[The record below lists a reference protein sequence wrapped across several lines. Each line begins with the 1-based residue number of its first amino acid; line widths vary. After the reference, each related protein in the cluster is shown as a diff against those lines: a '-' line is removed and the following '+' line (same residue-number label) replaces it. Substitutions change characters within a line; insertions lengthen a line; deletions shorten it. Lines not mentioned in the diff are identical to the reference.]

1 MIYILFC
8 LYHKFSSRFILFH
21 SRIFVNLRRI
31 KLFVKKILVFWLM
44 HFFYIYFFC
53 YSDTHRLYSSSNT
66 LNDVRETPPT
76 LSSSSAPLN
85 ATNNRTFDND
95 EVLDP
100 SGLNNVEFIKLKK
113 VLVQPMHDVDVL
125 YEPKTLDSSEL
136 GTGKNVFT
144 LLIYEC
150 MINLV
155 LNGPFSE

>member
-1 MIYILFC
+1 M
-8 LYHKFSSRFILFH
+8 
-21 SRIFVNLRRI
+21 
-31 KLFVKKILVFWLM
+31 
-44 HFFYIYFFC
+44 
-53 YSDTHRLYSSSNT
+53 YSSSNT

-76 LSSSSAPLN
+76 LSSSSSPLN
-85 ATNNRTFDND
+85 ATNNRTFDYD
-95 EVLDP
+95 DVLNP

-155 LNGPFSE
+155 LNGP